1 MEGARGAVRA
11 LLSGGERPGASGPLT
26 SPWAYEP
33 LRVARES
40 SPCRR
45 ARCAG
50 ARAALPGRESRR
62 RPPSPRAAP
71 SLLDLCVTIVLVWD

>member
-11 LLSGGERPGASGPLT
+11 LLLGGERPGASGPLT
-26 SPWAYEP
+26 SPWACEP

-50 ARAALPGRESRR
+50 T
-62 RPPSPRAAP
+62 RAAP
-71 SLLDLCVTIVLVWD
+71 CASASPLLEVLGRPPPF